1 MAKVIITG
9 GTGLIGKALSALLVA
24 KGYQVIILSRRAFL
38 KDRKKSPN
46 IDYAQWDIEK
56 QTIDTSAIRNA
67 DYIINLAGA
76 GVADERWT
84 KKRKKEILESRTKT
98 SELLIRALKHNPNKI
113 KAVINSSAIGWYGA
127 DPVVPNPKTFIE
139 TEPAAADFLGET
151 CRAWEE
157 SIDPVKELGI
167 RLVKIRTGIV
177 LSNAGGAFKEFR
189 KPVKFGI
196 AAILGNGKQIISWLH
211 IDDICRI
218 YLFAL
223 ENESVHGIY
232 NAVAPKPVSNKE
244 LTIQIAKIEKG
255 NFSVPLHVP
264 SFLLKMVLGEMSVEV
279 LKSTTVNCEKIR
291 MAGFNFIF
299 PSIESA
305 LGDLLKKDNSQNNL
319 PAQ

>member
-9 GTGLIGKALSALLVA
+9 GTGLIGKVLSALLVG
-24 KGYQVIILSRRAFL
+24 KGYQVIILSRKAFL

-46 IDYAQWDIEK
+46 IDYALWDIEK

-76 GVADERWT
+76 GVADKRWT
-84 KKRKKEILESRTKT
+84 ERRKKEILESRIKA
-98 SELLIRALKHNPNKI
+98 SELLIRTLKENPNKI
-113 KAVINSSAIGWYGA
+113 KAVINSSAIGWYGS
-127 DPVVPNPKTFIE
+127 DPVVPNPKPFIE
-139 TEPAAADFLGET
+139 TEPSAADFLGET
-151 CRAWEE
+151 CRVWEE

-223 ENESVHGIY
+223 ENESVQGVY

-305 LGDLLKKDNSQNNL
+305 LGDLLKKDEVQK
-319 PAQ
+319 

>member
-9 GTGLIGKALSALLVA
+9 GTGLIGKVLSALLVG
-24 KGYQVIILSRRAFL
+24 KGYQVIILSRKAFL

-76 GVADERWT
+76 GVADKRWT
-84 KKRKKEILESRTKT
+84 ERRKKEILESRIKA
-98 SELLIRALKHNPNKI
+98 SELLIRTLKENPNKI
-113 KAVINSSAIGWYGA
+113 KAVINSSAIGWYGS
-127 DPVVPNPKTFIE
+127 DPIVPNPKPFIE
-139 TEPAAADFLGET
+139 TEPSAADFLGET
-151 CRAWEE
+151 CRVWEE

-223 ENESVHGIY
+223 ENESVQGVY

-305 LGDLLKKDNSQNNL
+305 LGDLLKKDDVQK
-319 PAQ
+319 

>member
-9 GTGLIGKALSALLVA
+9 GTGLIGKVLSALLVG
-24 KGYQVIILSRRAFL
+24 KGYQVIILSRKAFL

-76 GVADERWT
+76 GVADKRWT
-84 KKRKKEILESRTKT
+84 ERRKKEILESRIKA
-98 SELLIRALKHNPNKI
+98 SELLIRTLKENPNKI
-113 KAVINSSAIGWYGA
+113 KAVINSSAIGWYGS
-127 DPVVPNPKTFIE
+127 DPIVPNPKPFIE
-139 TEPAAADFLGET
+139 TEPSAADFLGET
-151 CRAWEE
+151 CRVWEE

-223 ENESVHGIY
+223 ENESVQGVY

-305 LGDLLKKDNSQNNL
+305 LGDLLKKDEVQK
-319 PAQ
+319 